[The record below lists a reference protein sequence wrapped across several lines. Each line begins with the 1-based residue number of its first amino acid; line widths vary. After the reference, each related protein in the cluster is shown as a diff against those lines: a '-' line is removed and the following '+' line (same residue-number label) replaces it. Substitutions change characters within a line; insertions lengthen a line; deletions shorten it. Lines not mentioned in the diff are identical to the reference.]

1 MTRFYPFLMSPQ
13 QLAQA
18 NTPAPLP
25 PLALPTAP
33 APQFNRVSSLLQ
45 NRDALQLSVRPPAQ
59 SLPPLRLPAAPAG
72 RTSLVAAPVQT
83 TGNTGSLAAQ
93 VAHKQRQAAASAEKE
108 WKSGVRESGG
118 ANRGPRINQYAR
130 NAQFGPGYEWCGFY
144 AAFNLTQVGFKH
156 APSLASYQKSR
167 DFFMYRDY
175 TNKSAAT
182 NQGLDDL
189 RKQHQAQGSTR
200 QYFMLSES
208 PNAKY
213 VKDYSRYFSHYD
225 AAANTFNFRNLPIQ
239 AGDIALF
246 HHGHIG
252 MVHSYNPQTGK
263 LVTLE
268 GNTSGKG
275 PDGKTWSQAV
285 VMKEY
290 DLSKAADRKR
300 FDGFGRP
307 ALGDFK

>member
-1 MTRFYPFLMSPQ
+1 VTQFYPFLMSPQ
-13 QLAQA
+13 QLAKA
-18 NTPAPLP
+18 NTPIPLP
-25 PLALPTAP
+25 PLRSAP
-33 APQFNRVSSLLQ
+33 PAANFTRVSSLLQ
-45 NRDALQLSVRPPAQ
+45 TGDRLQMTPLLPAR
-59 SLPPLRLPAAPAG
+59 SLPPLQFSAAPKAPATTAVG
-72 RTSLVAAPVQT
+72 AAAPV
-83 TGNTGSLAAQ
+83 GNTGSLSAQ
-93 VAHKQRQAAASAEKE
+93 VAQKQRLAAASAEKE

-130 NAQFGPGYEWCGFY
+130 NAQFGPGYEWCGFF

-156 APSLASYQKSR
+156 APSLASYQKAR

-182 NQGLDDL
+182 NQRLDDL
-189 RKQHQAQGSTR
+189 RKEHQAQGSTR
-200 QYFMLSES
+200 QYFTLQES

-213 VKDYSRYFSHYD
+213 VKDYSRYFSHYN

-239 AGDIALF
+239 AGDVALF
-246 HHGHIG
+246 HHGHVG

-263 LVTLE
+263 LVTIE